1 LSPVAVGATLEAAAA
16 NHEAARIEAA
26 MLYLVI
32 AKDGTDAGAPARRQA
47 VRERH
52 LEGARALA
60 ERGTLHLGG
69 AILDDAGGMV
79 GSALVLEA
87 TDEAAVR
94 ALLETDVYARQGV
107 WQHYEI
113 FPFKRAI

>member
-1 LSPVAVGATLEAAAA
+1 
-16 NHEAARIEAA
+16 

-32 AKDGTDAGAPARRQA
+32 AKDGTDPDAPERRQA

-60 ERGTLHLGG
+60 ERGTMHLGG
-69 AILDDAGGMV
+69 ALLDDAGAMI

-87 TDEAAVR
+87 EDESALR
-94 ALLETDVYARQGV
+94 ALLEADVYARHGV
-107 WQHYEI
+107 WQRYEI
-113 FPFKRAI
+113 YPFRRAV